1 MMRTGQKVNEDVYG
15 AVLRI
20 KGSRVSRYF
29 FFQFTGVFLAAK
41 RWRVIALTN
50 NYSKID
56 ATFLGLDPRHLERYP
71 GVTLQSELEFLGW
84 EDGVVPSHIRE
95 LFDDFVDSSEV
106 GMRWGDSLIDRW
118 V

>member
-1 MMRTGQKVNEDVYG
+1 MRTGQKVNEHVYG

-20 KGSRVSRYF
+20 KGSGAFRHF
-29 FFQFTGVFLAAK
+29 FFQFTGVFLAAN

-56 ATFLGLDPRHLERYP
+56 ATVLGLETRHLERYP
-71 GVTLQSELEFLGW
+71 GVTLQSELGFLGW
-84 EDGVVPSHIRE
+84 ESGVVPSHIRE